1 MSTQALRSGVSLLA
15 RIPGVAIVL
24 VLLIV
29 GFTLANPKFATPGN
43 LANLLVQSTLLTLLA
58 LPMTL
63 VIMTEGLDLSIG
75 AVLTLASIALA
86 LTVVGTGSAALGVL
100 AGLGVG
106 LGFGLLNGWLVTA
119 LNLPPFIA
127 TLGTLGIAQG
137 LSLVVTDGQS
147 VVGIPPAIE
156 RVHPGYEHY

>member
-1 MSTQALRSGVSLLA
+1 SQHCALEHAFMSTQALRSGVSLLA

-86 LTVVGTGSAALGVL
+86 LTVVGTDPRRSAYSPGLASGSASD
-100 AGLGVG
+100 
-106 LGFGLLNGWLVTA
+106 F
-119 LNLPPFIA
+119 
-127 TLGTLGIAQG
+127 
-137 LSLVVTDGQS
+137 
-147 VVGIPPAIE
+147 
-156 RVHPGYEHY
+156 